1 MNFRFGLI
9 SLLVALV
16 FAVAQVNSEEAEA
29 GINKRSAEPI
39 NAQAQALIDE
49 IKKRMGRDADP
60 SKKLLDMIR
69 AQRKGKRSPEADP
82 GMMSALMGMLS
93 KVGLGKRSAEPIDAK
108 AQALIDEIKKRL
120 GRAADPGKVSMAQLL
135 EMIKA
140 NKKKGKRS
148 PNPDPGMITAIL
160 KTIPGL
166 NLFVKRSAEPMNI
179 ARERRNPDPS
189 ILDVITD
196 GVNAAMN
203 AMG

>member
-1 MNFRFGLI
+1 
-9 SLLVALV
+9 
-16 FAVAQVNSEEAEA
+16 
-29 GINKRSAEPI
+29 
-39 NAQAQALIDE
+39 
-49 IKKRMGRDADP
+49 
-60 SKKLLDMIR
+60 MIR

-93 KVGLGKRSAEPIDAK
+93 KVGLGKRSAEPINAKAQALIDEIKRKIAQRKGKRSPEADPGMMSALMGMLSKVGLGKRSTEPIDAK